1 VNLKKVKEFNIYN
14 CYKTN
19 AVLYYAAI
27 SWHCSLITDCC
38 LYVDLISLSSECGQF
53 GGWH

>member
-19 AVLYYAAI
+19 AVLNFYMKNIFSKTVRIKATI
-27 SWHCSLITDCC
+27 
-38 LYVDLISLSSECGQF
+38 
-53 GGWH
+53 